1 MKSVLLSTA
10 YFPPIIYFS
19 HIIQSSETVIE
30 IDENFQKQTYRNR
43 CVILGAN
50 GTLNLTVP
58 VQHDEPKIKISRLN
72 ISYHDNW
79 PLVHF
84 RAIESAYRNSPFYDY
99 YIDEFKPFFKEQFS
113 SMLEFNSSILKTC
126 LCLLNFK
133 GKISFTKEFIK
144 VQDNSEN
151 DFRFSLSPKKA
162 ASDYE
167 FPEYHQVFIEKFG
180 FIANLSI
187 LDLIFNLGP
196 ESKDYLKSIKK
207 MDRFDSV
214 HSINPKTL
222 IIKNQETKL

>member
-1 MKSVLLSTA
+1 MESVLLSTA
-10 YFPPIIYFS
+10 YFPPVIYFS
-19 HIIQSSETVIE
+19 HIIQSSEAIIE
-30 IDENFQKQTYRNR
+30 IEENFQKQTYRNR

-58 VQHDEPKIKISRLN
+58 VQHNEPKIKISRLN

-79 PLVHF
+79 QLIHF

-133 GKISFTKEFIK
+133 GKISFTKEFTK

-162 ASDYE
+162 TSDYE

-180 FIANLSI
+180 FIPNLSI
-187 LDLIFNLGP
+187 LDLIFNVGP